1 MRIFFSAGEPSGD
14 QRASEVIQAL
24 KSLDSNIQIDALG
37 GPLMQQA
44 GAHITHDLVNQPV
57 IGLRGILSRLPYFR
71 RILKETLSHIKTH
84 GTDML
89 VLVDYPGFNLRLAEA
104 ARREGIRTVYY
115 IGPQIWAWG
124 GGRIHRIKRAICLM
138 LVVFDFEKKLYEDA
152 GVKVQ
157 HVGHPLLDQLNFNPV
172 MNFYGDTKLSSDAP
186 LLGLFP
192 GSRTSEVNR
201 IFSVMLE
208 AGAQMRR
215 SIPDLQLACA
225 TVPSV
230 SRETYEHEIARTG
243 TACVLLEGAT
253 HGLMKSCNLALVASG
268 TATLETAL
276 FGTPQLILY
285 RTDAITAMI
294 VRMVLRLPGIGLVN
308 VVAREQIVPEFLQ
321 GNCRADC
328 IAPVALDILRNEEA
342 RSQSQQLGEKL
353 KVRLG
358 QPGAAMRAANAMLDL
373 ARS

>member
-1 MRIFFSAGEPSGD
+1 MRFFFSAGEPSGD
-14 QRASEVIQAL
+14 RRASEVIEAL
-24 KSLDSNIQIDALG
+24 KSLDSSIQIDALG

-44 GAHITHDLVNQPV
+44 GAHITHDLVSQPV
-57 IGLRGILSRLPYFR
+57 IGLRGIISRLPYFR
-71 RILKETLSHIKTH
+71 RILKETVSHIKTH
-84 GTDML
+84 GTDVL

-115 IGPQIWAWG
+115 ISPQIWAWG

-138 LVVFDFEKKLYEDA
+138 LVVFDFEKELYEDA
-152 GVKVQ
+152 GVQVQ
-157 HVGHPLLDQLNFNPV
+157 HVGHPLLDELSFEPEK
-172 MNFYGDTKLSSDAP
+172 FFFGEASLSSEGP

-208 AGAQMRR
+208 TGAQMRR
-215 SIPDLQLACA
+215 HIPDMQLACA
-225 TVPSV
+225 TVPGV
-230 SRETYEHEIARTG
+230 SRNLYDHEIARSG
-243 TACVLLEGAT
+243 TPCVLIEGAT

-321 GNCRADC
+321 GNCRADR
-328 IAPVALDILRNEEA
+328 IAPVALEILRTEDA
-342 RSQSQQLGEKL
+342 RSQSKRLGELL
-353 KVRLG
+353 KKRLG
-358 QPGAAMRAANAMLDL
+358 QSGAAMRAAHAMLDL